1 MTQIVSKNHSI
12 YVQLLYLLTG
22 AAIAAIVFFQI
33 FYSTGNYVLDYYLE
47 NSAYVEKQN
56 LKYLAKMQ
64 KYVTA
69 EHISSSD
76 IAQLNTWV
84 QRQKMIY
91 VRIYKDQIQIYD
103 SDYPKEDVSVSELR
117 RVIIRGKAIM
127 IWNCRYNGGSNDI
140 RKFQLSAI

>member
-22 AAIAAIVFFQI
+22 AANCSISFFFQI

-84 QRQKMIY
+84 QRQKMY
-91 VRIYKDQIQIYD
+91 MSEVYKDQIQNI
-103 SDYPKEDVSVSELR
+103 
-117 RVIIRGKAIM
+117 
-127 IWNCRYNGGSNDI
+127 
-140 RKFQLSAI
+140 

>member
-1 MTQIVSKNHSI
+1 MTQIVNKNHSI

-33 FYSTGNYVLDYYLE
+33 FYSAGNYVLDYYLE

-76 IAQLNTWV
+76 IAQ
-84 QRQKMIY
+84 
-91 VRIYKDQIQIYD
+91 
-103 SDYPKEDVSVSELR
+103 
-117 RVIIRGKAIM
+117 A
-127 IWNCRYNGGSNDI
+127 
-140 RKFQLSAI
+140 

>member
-1 MTQIVSKNHSI
+1 M
-12 YVQLLYLLTG
+12 
-22 AAIAAIVFFQI
+22 F
-33 FYSTGNYVLDYYLE
+33 LDHYLE
-47 NSAYVEKQN
+47 SSTYIEKQN

-103 SDYPKEDVSVSELR
+103 SDYPKEDVSVSE
-117 RVIIRGKAIM
+117 IAAGNYP
-127 IWNCRYNGGSNDI
+127 WESYYGSGI
-140 RKFQLSAI
+140 V

>member
-64 KYVTA
+64 K
-69 EHISSSD
+69 
-76 IAQLNTWV
+76 L
-84 QRQKMIY
+84 
-91 VRIYKDQIQIYD
+91 
-103 SDYPKEDVSVSELR
+103 
-117 RVIIRGKAIM
+117 
-127 IWNCRYNGGSNDI
+127 
-140 RKFQLSAI
+140 